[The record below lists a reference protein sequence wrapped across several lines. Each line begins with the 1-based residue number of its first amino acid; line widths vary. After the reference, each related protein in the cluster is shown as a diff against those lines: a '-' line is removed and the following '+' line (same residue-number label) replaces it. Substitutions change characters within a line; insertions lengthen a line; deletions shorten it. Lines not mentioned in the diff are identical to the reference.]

1 MKRKVKRSVF
11 FRNYMV
17 TTGMFVVCFFVLGVT
32 MFLMGRAYLIR
43 EKQQSLYATAGEVC
57 RYAEAVHGEEDLGG
71 WDLRM
76 NLAAI
81 AQSTGDHI
89 FLCDRTGTVVSSSD
103 RNAASPYIGRQISAA
118 VIGELEKE
126 GGYEEL
132 TDLDGFYE
140 GMYYVVAEPIRG
152 GDGGT
157 EGYVFVNYAGEG
169 LFGVWGGFIAVFIL
183 IAAGLLALAIV
194 FGYANDRR
202 LARPLNE
209 MAEAAHR
216 FARGDYS
223 ARVSPYPDEDEIGT
237 LIQAFNTMA
246 DGLER
251 NESRR
256 REFIANVSHEL
267 RTPMTAIAGFA
278 DGLLD
283 GTIPPS
289 EEKKYLQTISSETK
303 RLGRLVRSMLD
314 MARLRDGDPARR
326 EQTFDLGETVLQTML
341 SFEDRVDAKG
351 MTVDLNMP
359 EDTIRVRGDE
369 DAITR
374 VVYNLVDNAIK
385 FAAWSTALTVS
396 IWKENG
402 KAYTAVQDVGQTIPP
417 EELPLIFDRFH
428 KADRSRSQDREG
440 VGLGLY
446 MVRQI
451 LSAHDQDIFVTS
463 ENGVTVFTFTLALA
477 EGGRNARERENM
489 PS

>member
-1 MKRKVKRSVF
+1 
-11 FRNYMV
+11 MV
-17 TTGMFVVCFFVLGVT
+17 TTGMFVVCFLVFGST
-32 MFLMGRAYLIR
+32 MFLMGRAFLIR
-43 EKQQSLYATAGEVC
+43 EKQENLYATADEV
-57 RYAEAVHGEEDLGG
+57 RRFSEAMHTEEELGS
-71 WDLRM
+71 WELRM
-76 NLAAI
+76 NLSAI

-89 FLCDRTGTVVSSSD
+89 FLCDRSGRVVSSSD
-103 RNAASPYIGRQISAA
+103 RNVISPYIGRQVSESVVEQLA
-118 VIGELEKE
+118 GD
-126 GGYEEL
+126 GGYEAL

-140 GMYYVVAEPIRG
+140 GMYYVVAEPLAAP
-152 GDGGT
+152 DGET
-157 EGYVFVNYAGEG
+157 VGYVFVSYAGSG
-169 LFGVWGGFIAVFIL
+169 FFGVWGRFLLVFVLVAVGVL
-183 IAAGLLALAIV
+183 VLAIA
-194 FGYANDRR
+194 FEYASDRR

-223 ARVSPYPDEDEIGT
+223 VRITPYADEDEIGT
-237 LIQAFNTMA
+237 LTQAFNTMA
-246 DGLER
+246 DSLER

-283 GTIPPS
+283 GTIPK
-289 EEKKYLQTISSETK
+289 EEENKYLQTISSETK

-314 MARLRDGDPARR
+314 MSRLQEGDPARR
-326 EQTFDLGETVLQTML
+326 EQTFDLGETVVQTML
-341 SFEDRVDAKG
+341 SFEERVDAKH
-351 MTVDLNMP
+351 MTVALNMP
-359 EDTIRVRGDE
+359 EDAILVKGDV
-369 DAITR
+369 DSLTR
-374 VVYNLVDNAIK
+374 VVYNLIDNAIK
-385 FAAWSTALTVS
+385 FAGQGTELAVS

-402 KAYTAVQDVGQTIPP
+402 RAYTAVQDTGQTIPR

-451 LSAHDQDIFVTS
+451 LAAHDQDIFVTS

-477 EGGRNARERENM
+477 ETGRAGKDGPRENRT
-489 PS
+489 

>member
-1 MKRKVKRSVF
+1 MKQSVF
-11 FRNYMV
+11 FRNFMV
-17 TTGMFVVCFFVLGVT
+17 TAAMFAVCFLVFGTT
-32 MFLMGRAYLIR
+32 MFLMGRAFLIR
-43 EKQQSLYATAGEVC
+43 EKQESLYATAEEVC
-57 RYAEAVHGEEDLGG
+57 RYAEAMHTGEELDS
-71 WDLRM
+71 WEMRM

-89 FLCDRTGTVVSSSD
+89 FLCDPEGTVISSSD
-103 RNAASPYIGRQISAA
+103 RSAASPYIGRQLPAS
-118 VIGELEKE
+118 VMDRLQRDGS
-126 GGYEEL
+126 YEEL

-140 GMYYVVAEPIRG
+140 GMYYVVAAPIRAA
-152 GDGGT
+152 DGPVA
-157 EGYVFVNYAGEG
+157 GYAFVNYAGSD
-169 LFGVWGGFIAVFIL
+169 FFSVWGGFLLVFII
-183 IAAGLLALAIV
+183 IAAGVLCVAVI
-194 FGYANDRR
+194 FEYANGRR
-202 LARPLNE
+202 LSRPLDE

-237 LIQAFNTMA
+237 LTQAFNTMA
-246 DGLER
+246 DSLER

-267 RTPMTAIAGFA
+267 RTPMTSISGFA

-283 GTIPPS
+283 GTIPPE

-303 RLGRLVRSMLD
+303 RLGRLVRTMLD
-314 MARLRDGDPARR
+314 MSRLQDGDPALLDK
-326 EQTFDLGETVLQTML
+326 TFDLGEMVLQTML
-341 SFEDRVDAKG
+341 SFEERVDKKHMA
-351 MTVDLNMP
+351 VDLHLP
-359 EDTIRVRGDE
+359 EDALLVRGDT
-369 DAITR
+369 DSLTR

-385 FAAWSTALTVS
+385 FAREGTALTVS
-396 IWKENG
+396 VWKEGG
-402 KAYTAVQDVGQTIPP
+402 KAYTAVQDVGHTIPP

-451 LSAHDQDIFVTS
+451 LAAHDQDIFVTS

-477 EGGRNARERENM
+477 ETGRGGKSDAARTK
-489 PS
+489 